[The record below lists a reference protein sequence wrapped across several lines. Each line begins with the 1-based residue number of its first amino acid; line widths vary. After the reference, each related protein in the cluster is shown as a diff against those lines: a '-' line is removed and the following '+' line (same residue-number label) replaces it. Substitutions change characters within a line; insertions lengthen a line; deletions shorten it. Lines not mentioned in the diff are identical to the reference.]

1 MSNEYDTGDIVILDV
16 TFQARDSGGVLV
28 PTDPT
33 LGRSCARRQ
42 SAKWQTVTTP
52 APVKDTT
59 GVYHVDVDVTLSG
72 TYHYRWEGTGAAQGA
87 EEGRFYVRPSGVLA

>member
-33 LGRSCARRQ
+33 TVVCSVKAPNG
-42 SAKWQTVTTP
+42 TVTTP